1 MSFTLSFYII
11 QANLEL
17 IILLSQLWLT
27 GIMPGVTEPILE
39 IIVTILLLYVTCVSL
54 YRRCMNVEGWGQL
67 SPPILIWALGLH
79 SDG

>member
-1 MSFTLSFYII
+1 MSFILSFHII

-39 IIVTILLLYVTCVSL
+39 IIVIIILLYVTCVT
-54 YRRCMNVEGWGQL
+54 V
-67 SPPILIWALGLH
+67 
-79 SDG
+79 